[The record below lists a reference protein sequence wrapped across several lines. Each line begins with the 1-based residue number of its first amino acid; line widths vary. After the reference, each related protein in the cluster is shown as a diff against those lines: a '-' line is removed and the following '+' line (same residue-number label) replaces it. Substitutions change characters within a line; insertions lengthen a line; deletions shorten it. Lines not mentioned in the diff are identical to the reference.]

1 MERIKQRRLQQ
12 MKKAQE
18 QRARWKADG
27 HGEYREIVGEKE
39 FFKEMKGV
47 ERMVAH
53 FYRENWPCKVMDKHL
68 DLLAKKHLETKFVK
82 VHAEKF
88 PYLTEKLQIWMLPT
102 LALIRKE
109 KVIDYI
115 CGFDDFGGKDDFKT
129 EVLACRLANQ
139 AMIEYEGG
147 DEAYGAV
154 QQSAPQEQRS
164 VRTSNWRAMQRTESD
179 EDSDFSD

>member
-27 HGEYREIVGEKE
+27 HGEYREIMGEKE

-109 KVIDYI
+109 KVIDYS
-115 CGFDDFGGKDDFKT
+115 KKY
-129 EVLACRLANQ
+129 EHPRLTL
-139 AMIEYEGG
+139 MIEAE
-147 DEAYGAV
+147 EERRAAKRAPA
-154 QQSAPQEQRS
+154 QQ
-164 VRTSNWRAMQRTESD
+164 
-179 EDSDFSD
+179 

>member
-82 VHAEKF
+82 VHAQKF
-88 PYLTEKLQIWMLPT
+88 RTHAGSHFPRP
-102 LALIRKE
+102 RKDGPWARVE
-109 KVIDYI
+109 SFAHFSHKQK
-115 CGFDDFGGKDDFKT
+115 CGT
-129 EVLACRLANQ
+129 HRH
-139 AMIEYEGG
+139 
-147 DEAYGAV
+147 
-154 QQSAPQEQRS
+154 APS
-164 VRTSNWRAMQRTESD
+164 V
-179 EDSDFSD
+179 

>member
-1 MERIKQRRLQQ
+1 
-12 MKKAQE
+12 MK
-18 QRARWKADG
+18 
-27 HGEYREIVGEKE
+27 V
-39 FFKEMKGV
+39 V
-47 ERMVAH
+47 ERMACP
-53 FYRENWPCKVMDKHL
+53 FSRENWPCKVMDKHL

-102 LALIRKE
+102 LALIRRE

-147 DEAYGAV
+147 DEDYGAV